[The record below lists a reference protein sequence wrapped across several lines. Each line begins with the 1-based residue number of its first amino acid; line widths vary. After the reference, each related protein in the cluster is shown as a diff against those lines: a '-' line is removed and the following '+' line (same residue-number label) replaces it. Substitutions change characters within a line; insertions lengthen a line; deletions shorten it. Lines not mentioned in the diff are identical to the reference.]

1 MDSFTAECVSSAG
14 TADSIKKQ
22 YKGFGFMKKIAVLI
36 PCYNE
41 SKTIQKVVADY
52 RTALPEADIYV
63 YDNNSSDGTDVLARE
78 AGAIVRY
85 EHRQGKGNVIRTMF
99 REIHADAY
107 LMIDGDDTYPAEY
120 ARQMVDLVLNDKVDM
135 VIGDRLSST
144 YFEENKRPFHNLG
157 NSMVRAAINHL
168 FKSNIRD
175 IMTGYRAFS
184 YQFVKTFPVLSRGF
198 EIETEM
204 SIHAVDKNMLVDNV
218 IIEYR
223 DRPDGSE
230 SKLNTYTDGMKVLF
244 TIIKLFK
251 GYRPFQFFGSMA
263 FLLMIIAAGL
273 FIPVFMT
280 YLHTGLVPNFPT
292 LIVSGFIAL
301 AALQAFFSGLILSTI
316 VQKNRQDFE
325 FKLQLI
331 TNKIDNEK
339 DN

>member
-1 MDSFTAECVSSAG
+1 MAE
-14 TADSIKKQ
+14 K
-22 YKGFGFMKKIAVLI
+22 VL
-36 PCYNE
+36 
-41 SKTIQKVVADY
+41 
-52 RTALPEADIYV
+52 
-63 YDNNSSDGTDVLARE
+63 
-78 AGAIVRY
+78 
-85 EHRQGKGNVIRTMF
+85 
-99 REIHADAY
+99 
-107 LMIDGDDTYPAEY
+107 EY
-120 ARQMVDLVLNDKVDM
+120 KVDM
-135 VIGDRLSST
+135 VVGDRLSST

-184 YQFVKTFPVLSRGF
+184 YQFVKTSRGF

-301 AALQAFFSGLILSTI
+301 AALQILSTI

-331 TNKIDNEK
+331 TNKIDNKK